1 VERCAPGSA
10 GAFGSS
16 STFAVAAGATLDLN
30 GFNQT
35 FGTLSGAGTV
45 TGANSTISGTFSPGN
60 GTPGSSMAITGN
72 LALQSGAF
80 YMVQINPTTS
90 SFASVTGNAT
100 LNGAT
105 VQATYAAGTYVSKQY
120 TILTATGGVNGT
132 FASANTNLP
141 AGFKTSLSYDAND
154 VFLNLSL
161 AFTGPTFPNGLNSN
175 QQNVANTLNSFFN
188 ANGSIPLIFGMPTAN
203 GLTQLSGETATGTQ
217 QTTFDAMN
225 MFMGIMTDPFI
236 AGRNDG
242 PSAGGNATGYADEEA
257 LAYAAKRKPSDAL
270 AAIYTKA
277 PPIPFQQ
284 TWSVWAAGFGGSQT
298 TDGNTALGSNS
309 VTSRIYGTAVG
320 ADYRFSPYTLAG
332 FSLAGGGTGFSV
344 ANGGSGHSDQF
355 QAGAF
360 IRHTVGQAYISGA
373 LAYGWQDVTTNRTV
387 TVAGIDQLRA
397 EFNANA
403 FSGRIEGGYRFV
415 TPVMGGIGIT
425 PYAAAQFTTLI
436 CRPMRSPFSPAPA
449 RLRWPMAPG
458 MSPIPAASSASAATN
473 PMRCRMPS

>member
-1 VERCAPGSA
+1 LRAGSA

-161 AFTGPTFPNGLNSN
+161 AFTGPTFPQRP
-175 QQNVANTLNSFFN
+175 QQQPAERRQH
-188 ANGSIPLIFGMPTAN
+188 AE
-203 GLTQLSGETATGTQ
+203 QLLQRQRQHSPDIRHADGERA
-217 QTTFDAMN
+217 
-225 MFMGIMTDPFI
+225 DP
-236 AGRNDG
+236 
-242 PSAGGNATGYADEEA
+242 
-257 LAYAAKRKPSDAL
+257 
-270 AAIYTKA
+270 
-277 PPIPFQQ
+277 
-284 TWSVWAAGFGGSQT
+284 
-298 TDGNTALGSNS
+298 ALG
-309 VTSRIYGTAVG
+309 
-320 ADYRFSPYTLAG
+320 
-332 FSLAGGGTGFSV
+332 
-344 ANGGSGHSDQF
+344 
-355 QAGAF
+355 
-360 IRHTVGQAYISGA
+360 
-373 LAYGWQDVTTNRTV
+373 
-387 TVAGIDQLRA
+387 
-397 EFNANA
+397 
-403 FSGRIEGGYRFV
+403 
-415 TPVMGGIGIT
+415 
-425 PYAAAQFTTLI
+425 
-436 CRPMRSPFSPAPA
+436 
-449 RLRWPMAPG
+449 
-458 MSPIPAASSASAATN
+458 
-473 PMRCRMPS
+473 